1 MNTDKLNFVFPSKT
15 KMISMI
21 LMSVGLIS
29 IICMFVFDTNV
40 EDHHYQHNRAWANL
54 FAGSFYFMGIALASV
69 FFLALQYAAES
80 GWSTTI
86 KRLMEAVISFLPYG
100 LSFLLLIFICGQIH
114 LNSIYPWMA
123 EGVSDVNS
131 PNYDAVIAGKSGYF
145 GIFWWV
151 RTILYMVAWVLFA
164 YKLRKNSS
172 DADALGIEESKGF
185 HWKNIKLSAYFLV
198 LFAYTSSTAAWD
210 WLMSIDTHWFST
222 MMGWYVFSGMWV
234 SSMITITLLVV
245 WLKKNG
251 YLEFVTES
259 TVHDIGKWMFAIS
272 FLWTYLYFSQFML
285 IWYADIPEEVVYYKT
300 RWESYKALMWA
311 VFFVNFLFPMV
322 LLMSRDSKRN
332 FYFLVFVGTIIF
344 IGHYLD
350 MIMIVMP
357 GTVGHNWTGLS
368 WMEIGNFLFFLGLF
382 IYVVL
387 TNLAK
392 RPLLVKNHPFLSE
405 SLHHSY

>member
-151 RTILYMVAWVLFA
+151 RTVLYMVAWVLFA

>member
-15 KMISMI
+15 KMASMI

-114 LNSIYPWMA
+114 LNTIYPWMA
-123 EGVSDVNS
+123 EGVADVNS
-131 PNYDAVIAGKSGYF
+131 PNYDAVIAGKIGYF
-145 GIFWWV
+145 GVFWWI

-164 YKLRKNSS
+164 WKLRKNSN

-350 MIMIVMP
+350 MIMIVIP

>member
-1 MNTDKLNFVFPSKT
+1 MNTEKLNFVFPSKT
-15 KMISMI
+15 KMVSMV
-21 LMSVGLIS
+21 LMAVGLIS
-29 IICMFVFDTNV
+29 IICMFVFDTNS
-40 EDHHYQHNRAWANL
+40 EDHHYQHNRAWANI

-69 FFLALQYAAES
+69 FFLTLQYAAES

-86 KRLMEAVISFLPYG
+86 KRIIEATTTFLPYG
-100 LSFLLLIFICGQIH
+100 LSFLLLIFIFGQLH
-114 LNSIYPWMA
+114 MNTIYPWMA
-123 EGVSDVNS
+123 EGVDDVAS
-131 PNYDAVIAGKSGYF
+131 PNYDKVIAGKIGYF
-145 GIFWWV
+145 GVFWWI
-151 RTILYMVAWVLFA
+151 RTILYMVAWVLFSW
-164 YKLRKNSS
+164 KLRKNSS
-172 DADALGIEESKGF
+172 DADELGHEESKGF

-234 SSMITITLLVV
+234 SSLITVTILVV
-245 WLKKNG
+245 WLKKLG
-251 YLEFVTES
+251 YLDFVTES

-272 FLWTYLYFSQFML
+272 FLWAYLYFSQFML

-300 RWESYKALMWA
+300 RWESYKALMWT
-311 VFFVNFLFPMV
+311 VFFVNFAFPMIM
-322 LLMSRDSKRN
+322 LMSRDSKRN
-332 FYFLVFVGTIIF
+332 FFFLIFVGAIIF
-344 IGHYLD
+344 VGHYLD

-368 WMEIGNFLFFLGLF
+368 WMEIGTFFFFLGLF

-392 RPLLVKNHPFLSE
+392 KPLLVKNHPFLSE